1 MKKFQRKGKLFA
13 RMQLRMK
20 KYRQVGMKTMKTYT
34 HRTSMAWT
42 QIIKMMINKRNF
54 KVLLNYVFQKKMMNK
69 TFADT
74 YRVSKHPHF
83 PSLHPGTCSSDRG
96 RARRSR
102 RRRRTRRSRKGR
114 IASSQWRMGP
124 SFSPFRTPPCHR
136 GTSLTQEIRADQGE
150 SGGP

>member
-1 MKKFQRKGKLFA
+1 
-13 RMQLRMK
+13 MQLRMK
-20 KYRQVGMKTMKTYT
+20 KYRQVGRKTMKTYL
-34 HRTSMAWT
+34 HRTSMAWK

-74 YRVSKHPHF
+74 YTYTYTYRVSRHPHY

-124 SFSPFRTPPCHR
+124 SFNPT
-136 GTSLTQEIRADQGE
+136 
-150 SGGP
+150 